1 MDNAVLKRGKK
12 ITVLGAGSVGA
23 TVAYTLA
30 LEGLCSEILLVD
42 INKEKPRRGN
52 GYKAGNSFCP
62 ETEILSG
69 SISDAADSDIV
80 VITVGIARKPGQSRL
95 DLAKTNVEIISGI
108 MPELAAAAPGAVYVI
123 VSNPVDILT
132 YSAVKSSAID
142 PHRIIGSGTMLDSSR
157 LRTCLASYIDVSA
170 QNVHG
175 YVLGEHGDTS
185 VIPWSLVSVAGMP
198 LKDFAAPEGYAEKIS
213 AAK

>member
-1 MDNAVLKRGKK
+1 
-12 ITVLGAGSVGA
+12 
-23 TVAYTLA
+23 
-30 LEGLCSEILLVD
+30 
-42 INKEKPRRGN
+42 
-52 GYKAGNSFCP
+52 
-62 ETEILSG
+62 
-69 SISDAADSDIV
+69 
-80 VITVGIARKPGQSRL
+80 
-95 DLAKTNVEIISGI
+95 

-132 YSAVKSSAID
+132 YSAVKSSGID

-198 LKDFAAPEGYAEKIS
+198 LKDFCSAGGICGENKRSEIEKRGADSRSKSNIPQGSDLLCDSNGSQAALRKHYP
-213 AAK
+213 